1 MNLYLL
7 PVQRVL
13 LEYVI
18 KLGEVIFFAG
28 STSDNDIDN
37 SSLNIDEKLI
47 LRKILLENKKFFEKT
62 IQFSYILY
70 LSLIHI

>member
-18 KLGEVIFFAG
+18 KLGEVIFFCG
-28 STSDNDIDN
+28 IN
-37 SSLNIDEKLI
+37 E
-47 LRKILLENKKFFEKT
+47 R
-62 IQFSYILY
+62 
-70 LSLIHI
+70 